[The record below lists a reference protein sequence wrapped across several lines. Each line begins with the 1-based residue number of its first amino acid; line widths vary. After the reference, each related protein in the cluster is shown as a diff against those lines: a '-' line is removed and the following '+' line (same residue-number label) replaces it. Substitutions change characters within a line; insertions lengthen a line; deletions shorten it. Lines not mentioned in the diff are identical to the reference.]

1 MPEIKVGIKLA
12 NLGLPFNKAIH
23 VAASLGADAVE
34 IDARGELNPRQLSQT
49 AIRQIRK
56 KLDDHQLKVCAVG
69 FATRRGYD
77 VEQDLQPRI
86 EATKAAMKF
95 AYELGTNVVVNQAG
109 QVSDDT
115 ESLSWNMMVDALTDI
130 GKYGHQAGAFLALE
144 TGTEE
149 GERLKKLIEALPD
162 GSVGVNYDPG
172 NLVIN
177 GFSPIDALQELASEV
192 MHVHAK
198 DAVRDL
204 AQGRGLEVPLGRGS
218 VEFANVMGILEE
230 AGYRGYFTVERENSS
245 AAIQEIGYAVQ
256 YLRNL

>member
-1 MPEIKVGIKLA
+1 M
-12 NLGLPFNKAIH
+12 
-23 VAASLGADAVE
+23 GADGVE

-56 KLDDHQLKVCAVG
+56 KLEDHQLRVCAVG
-69 FATRRGYD
+69 FQTRRGYD
-77 VEQDLQPRI
+77 VEDDLQPRI
-86 EATKAAMKF
+86 DATKAAMKF

-109 QVSDDT
+109 PVPEDR
-115 ESLSWNMMVDALTDI
+115 ESQAWNTLLDALTEI

-149 GERLKKLIEALPD
+149 GARLKSLIDALPE
-162 GSVGVNYDPG
+162 GSVGVNFDPG
-172 NLVIN
+172 NLIVN
-177 GFSPIDALQELASEV
+177 GFSPLDALQALAMDV

-218 VEFANVMGILEE
+218 VDFLSVMGMLEE
-230 AGYRGYFTVERENSS
+230 AEYRGYFTVEREHS
-245 AAIQEIGYAVQ
+245 ATAVQEIGFAVQ
-256 YLRNL
+256 YLRNI